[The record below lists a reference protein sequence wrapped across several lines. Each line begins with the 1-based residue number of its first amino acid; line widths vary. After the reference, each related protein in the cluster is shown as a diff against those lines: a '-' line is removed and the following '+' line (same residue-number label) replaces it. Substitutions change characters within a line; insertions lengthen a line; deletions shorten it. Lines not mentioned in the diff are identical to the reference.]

1 MSRYARLPGRAKT
14 RNTPMPNWVRCRHT
28 GENRLGT
35 LDGDRIE
42 IHTGELF
49 AAPTATGESVALA
62 DVELLAPFTPN
73 SILALWNNFHER
85 AEAEG
90 QTIPATPLYFMKPV
104 SSVIGP
110 GATIYRPRGHAG
122 RVIFEAELG
131 IVIGRECRD
140 IAAGQ
145 ADDHIFGY
153 TCINDVTAIEFLFE
167 DKAFQQWTRS
177 KGFDSFTPL
186 GPCINTEIDPAP
198 LRVLAILN
206 GETRQDYPVG
216 DMIFSPQ
223 QIVAMISSYQ
233 TLVPGDLIC
242 CGTSVGA
249 RTMKPGSEIEI
260 SIPGIGSLVNSFDDH
275 AD

>member
-1 MSRYARLPGRAKT
+1 MT
-14 RNTPMPNWVRCRHT
+14 NWVRCQWQDRVC
-28 GENRLGT
+28 LGK
-35 LDGDRIE
+35 LDGDDIDICE
-42 IHTGELF
+42 GSLFDGPTPTGE
-49 AAPTATGESVALA
+49 AAKLA
-62 DVELLAPFTPN
+62 EVRLLAPFKPA

-104 SSVIGP
+104 TSVIAP
-110 GATIYRPRGHAG
+110 GETIYRPRGHQG

-140 IAAGQ
+140 IDAVE
-145 ADDHIFGY
+145 ADEVIFGY
-153 TCINDVTAIEFLFE
+153 TCVNDVTAIEFLFA

-177 KGFDSFTPL
+177 KGYDTFTPL
-186 GPCINTEIDPAP
+186 GPVINTDIDPAG
-198 LRVLAILN
+198 LRVLAIQD
-206 GETRQDYPVG
+206 GETRQDYPVD
-216 DMIFSPQ
+216 DMIYSPQ

-233 TLVPGDLIC
+233 TLLPGDLIC

-249 RTMKPGSEIEI
+249 RTMKPGCEIVI
-260 SIPGIGSLVNSFDDH
+260 SIPGIGELANRFDDH